1 MCLDAMRVKLQPRSP
16 QRYTHVAQ
24 FVADARLLFRN
35 AYAYNP
41 PDSSIYK
48 DAKRLEEFFDAQLLK
63 WLPEYAYWS
72 GEGEPPAKRP
82 RL

>member
-1 MCLDAMRVKLQPRSP
+1 MEVRSWVVLQ
-16 QRYTHVAQ
+16 
-24 FVADARLLFRN
+24 
-35 AYAYNP
+35 